1 VSVTGVRV
9 STEQRFDSVLIR
21 GFNCLPELSNTH
33 TQLGLVVYDPLCQ
46 SVKTA
51 TKTLTVIATTTTT
64 AAAAAANTS
73 MTIDN
78 DYYYNKKAA
87 AATAATTTTTT
98 TKTTSSSNSYHDR
111 QIPNFARPSTLF
123 PKQFKD
129 FLRFLKLKD
138 FQSWP

>member
-1 VSVTGVRV
+1 LVNAVSLNWLTATSELTGASAVSVTGVRV

-64 AAAAAANTS
+64 
-73 MTIDN
+73 
-78 DYYYNKKAA
+78 
-87 AATAATTTTTT
+87 TAR
-98 TKTTSSSNSYHDR
+98 KLLLLLLL
-111 QIPNFARPSTLF
+111 TLV
-123 PKQFKD
+123 
-129 FLRFLKLKD
+129 
-138 FQSWP
+138 